1 MRMIDK
7 SLTESIYTTIQDSM
21 KSNHKTKKHVIKESS
36 NVVWSS
42 SGNYDYYN
50 SLSDDKLRKE
60 YKDMNYEDISDAEL
74 NSMSRDELL
83 DYIIPE
89 DAFDYDAEDFRESVL
104 PRIEEQCYGDVVVLF
119 GRAANWRGS
128 GDAAKV
134 TNLGGFTDMCLTD
147 DEATVNIVSNDGKLG
162 YYFADHDVPTGYTV
176 NLYSFKDEG
185 AYNKAEE
192 RIQEIN
198 EDEDFSMYY
207 FEDYADYNIVKDLID
222 NGILTPIVNNISES
236 VMLNTGSTTVTSDE
250 TGVTIEDNGNT
261 ITVGNG
267 VTVDIDNEADVLPA
281 EMDIASIEE
290 PVQDTSIE
298 DRVINK
304 EIKESAELTAK
315 VTYHDE
321 DGTRDYIAGKLSDG
335 RYFLIAQQE
344 QIIISDKDLPS
355 LAKKDMNDFRYDEDG
370 DKDFIEALE
379 NGTDL
384 DKNSD
389 LAKVI
394 IKASRKYL
402 DDGGY
407 LLSESDAINDS
418 LADDLDESTTEEQYG
433 TKELARQAF
442 VSLQKSEDSDGTI
455 EYIIM
460 NDGRAVERINA
471 SSDDEAIN
479 IFNNKYQKLQDKN
492 IQEATQTIDIF
503 QNPEFDYKITD
514 ITSLKNVSSG
524 DVRPIDMNGII
535 LGLDE
540 SLAKRYGSDKYV
552 TFDYYEAKK
561 GKDYSSAI
569 INISFPGSHG
579 GYACIFES
587 SYNDGV
593 YTCVAKPASKL
604 CGEYIRLNTKT
615 TNPIK
620 AFEES
625 VVELINLRNLAEAC
639 DSLDEDVV
647 LVNNSKPD
655 VEDENG
661 VTYTNIKRV
670 LDSRKRRDTGVKSR
684 EKLLKKSKK
693 FNVEE
698 EPDQKNTSGKS
709 IEDKKAI
716 KESDDDI
723 VTKANQLKEKI
734 DNKSEDIE
742 NLTIELLDL
751 ANEIDYRGI
760 LDVILPMDIAKEAIA
775 NEMQKDFD
783 NGKSMLLT
791 LDDTDD
797 SYVFVDGYGKYK
809 NIDYDLLDTLA
820 EELLDN
826 MSSLNESEDTDVSED
841 NLINNEEKIY
851 DVYTM
856 TQVGPNE
863 YKSELYNTV
872 YSEDQAVDT
881 VNELRA
887 QTGANAFYKEREA
900 NKKIEESS
908 LKEEDSPILG
918 SGSAIFHRKPN
929 NVSDM
934 KAEEDNGITVNKSS
948 YVVIAEKNLS
958 KDEFEDFANN
968 LLMNRYDWLKDL
980 YNTEGISGG
989 SFKCIRVTG
998 DDENYALLVDPSGY
1012 DYARYVA
1019 FDEEPNFSVEDNEDI
1034 TSDVDSAEI
1043 TEE

>member
-21 KSNHKTKKHVIKESS
+21 KSNHKTKKHVIKESD
-36 NVVWSS
+36 NIVWSS

-50 SLSDDKLRKE
+50 SLSDDELRKE

-89 DAFDYDAEDFRESVL
+89 DAFDYDAEDFRESIL
-104 PRIEEQCYGDVVVLF
+104 PRIEEQCYGDIVVLF

-185 AYNKAEE
+185 AYNKAEK

-222 NGILTPIVNNISES
+222 SGILTPIVNNINES

-267 VTVDIDNEADVLPA
+267 VTVDVDNEADVLPA

-290 PVQDTSIE
+290 PVQDTSVE
-298 DRVINK
+298 D
-304 EIKESAELTAK
+304 EEQSEETEL
-315 VTYHDE
+315 
-321 DGTRDYIAGKLSDG
+321 I
-335 RYFLIAQQE
+335 
-344 QIIISDKDLPS
+344 
-355 LAKKDMNDFRYDEDG
+355 
-370 DKDFIEALE
+370 
-379 NGTDL
+379 
-384 DKNSD
+384 
-389 LAKVI
+389 
-394 IKASRKYL
+394 
-402 DDGGY
+402 
-407 LLSESDAINDS
+407 
-418 LADDLDESTTEEQYG
+418 DESTTEEQYG

-460 NDGRAVERINA
+460 NDGRAVERIDA

-479 IFNNKYQKLQDKN
+479 IFNSKYQKLQDKS

-587 SYNDGV
+587 SYNNGV

-655 VEDENG
+655 IEDENG

-670 LDSRKRRDTGVKSR
+670 LDSRKRRDIGIKSR

-723 VTKANQLKEKI
+723 ITKANQLKEKI

-826 MSSLNESEDTDVSED
+826 ISGLNESKDADVSED
-841 NLINNEEKIY
+841 NLINNGENDQKYIEAKSKLVNYLTDRYGKDFYIIDNVNGDTDQEEVIFGLAVTYKEMLQDNPEETAEEFIESLIEPHKLIEITSKGQLKEEKIY

-900 NKKIEESS
+900 NKNLEESS
-908 LKEEDSPILG
+908 LKEEDSSILG

-929 NVSDM
+929 NVNDM

-998 DDENYALLVDPSGY
+998 NDENYALLVDPSGY

-1019 FDEEPNFSVEDNEDI
+1019 FDGEPNSSIESNEDI
-1034 TSDVDSAEI
+1034 VSDTDS
-1043 TEE
+1043 TEVTE